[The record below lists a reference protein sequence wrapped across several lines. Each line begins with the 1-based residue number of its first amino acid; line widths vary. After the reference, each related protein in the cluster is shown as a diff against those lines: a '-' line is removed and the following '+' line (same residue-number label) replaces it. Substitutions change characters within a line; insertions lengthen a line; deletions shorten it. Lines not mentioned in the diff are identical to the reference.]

1 MTREDTKRL
10 PEDLAK
16 QVLARAAE
24 LDASDRISLSIPD
37 LRSAA
42 VEAGISQHA
51 LDQALSEVEAM
62 QAASAEAALETKSTP
77 KFKRR
82 FITAVAVI
90 ALLLAVVG
98 SMMIVVPNGVPAPPP
113 TEDIALPPPPP
124 LPPVPPAPPEPPGR

>member
-1 MTREDTKRL
+1 MTREHTRRL

-62 QAASAEAALETKSTP
+62 QAASAEAAQETKSTP

-82 FITAVAVI
+82 FIAAVAVI
-90 ALLLAVVG
+90 ALLLAFVG
-98 SMMIVVPNGVPAPPP
+98 SMMIVVPNRVPTPPP
-113 TEDIALPPPPP
+113 PGDIALPPLPPP
-124 LPPVPPAPPEPPGR
+124 PPPPPPGR

>member
-1 MTREDTKRL
+1 MTREETKRL

-24 LDASDRISLSIPD
+24 LDASDRVSLSIPD

-62 QAASAEAALETKSTP
+62 QAASPEAAHETKSTP

-82 FITAVAVI
+82 FIAAVAVI
-90 ALLLAVVG
+90 ALLLAMVG
-98 SMMIVVPNGVPAPPP
+98 SMMIVVPNRAPPP
-113 TEDIALPPPPP
+113 PTDIALPP
-124 LPPVPPAPPEPPGR
+124 LPPAPPPPPGR

>member
-1 MTREDTKRL
+1 MSRDELKRL

-24 LDASDRISLSIPD
+24 LDASERISLSIPD

-62 QAASAEAALETKSTP
+62 QTASAEAAQETKATP
-77 KFKRR
+77 RFKRR
-82 FITAVAVI
+82 FIAAVAVI

-98 SMMIVVPNGVPAPPP
+98 SMMIVVPNRVPVPPP
-113 TEDIALPPPPP
+113 PGDIALPPVPPPPP
-124 LPPVPPAPPEPPGR
+124 LPPLPPGR

>member
-1 MTREDTKRL
+1 MTREETKRL
-10 PEDLAK
+10 PEDLAR

-24 LDASDRISLSIPD
+24 LDASDRVSLSIPD

-62 QAASAEAALETKSTP
+62 QAASAEAAQEIKSPP

-82 FITAVAVI
+82 FIAAVAVI
-90 ALLLAVVG
+90 ALLLAFVG
-98 SMMIVVPNGVPAPPP
+98 SMMIVVPSRVPTPPP
-113 TEDIALPPPPP
+113 PSDIALPPLPPP
-124 LPPVPPAPPEPPGR
+124 PPPPPGR

>member
-1 MTREDTKRL
+1 MTREETKRL

-62 QAASAEAALETKSTP
+62 QAASAEAAQETKSTP
-77 KFKRR
+77 RFKRR
-82 FITAVAVI
+82 FIAAVAVI
-90 ALLLAVVG
+90 ALLLAFVG
-98 SMMIVVPNGVPAPPP
+98 SMMIVVPNRVPTPP
-113 TEDIALPPPPP
+113 TPDDIALPPPPP
-124 LPPVPPAPPEPPGR
+124 APPLPPGR

>member
-1 MTREDTKRL
+1 MTREDARRL

-24 LDASDRISLSIPD
+24 LDASDRVSLSIPD

-62 QAASAEAALETKSTP
+62 QAASAEAAQETKSTP

-82 FITAVAVI
+82 FIAAVAVI
-90 ALLLAVVG
+90 ALLLAVAG
-98 SMMIVVPNGVPAPPP
+98 SMMIVVPNRVPAPPP
-113 TEDIALPPPPP
+113 PDVIVLPPLPP
-124 LPPVPPAPPEPPGR
+124 LPPVPPAPPQPPGR